1 MAIDS
6 MKNTLYISQR
16 AANSIIVDVAPYRIS
31 SEALLAINIFLD
43 EFLYFLVDSARS
55 LDLVR
60 IKQAISQVLP
70 TNLGKNAVQEAE
82 LELKTYVE
90 SGNYDNTQE
99 RTIEINPF
107 PLQKVFEQFRVKCR
121 FFSTLGEHGF
131 DGRDPNSIPDLYG
144 ADGIHIAPSLAIY
157 LTAVLEYV
165 GEYILISIA
174 KASEKH
180 GVELAKGREV
190 YVALTEDA
198 QIFPLFRRT
207 KLRLELEAQFV
218 ASPISPTSTH
228 ITPGSMKSPNLGTF
242 SDGDAVMRSPTS
254 PMSLSPTKQEFY
266 NGGREGIGL
275 SKSSTQSPPIR
286 SPSSDGRHSS
296 ESKNV

>member
-1 MAIDS
+1 
-6 MKNTLYISQR
+6 TLYISQR

-43 EFLYFLVDSARS
+43 EFLYFLVDSSRS

-60 IKQAISQVLP
+60 IKQAIGQVLP

-131 DGRDPNSIPDLYG
+131 DGRPNSIPDLYG
-144 ADGIHIAPSLAIY
+144 SDGIHIAPSLAIY

-218 ASPISPTSTH
+218 ASPISPMSTH
-228 ITPGSMKSPNLGTF
+228 ITSGSMNSPHLGTF
-242 SDGDAVMRSPTS
+242 SDGDAVLRSPTS
-254 PMSLSPTKQEFY
+254 QSLSPTKQEFY

-275 SKSSTQSPPIR
+275 SKSSTPSSPIR
-286 SPSSDGRHSS
+286 SPSNDGRYSS